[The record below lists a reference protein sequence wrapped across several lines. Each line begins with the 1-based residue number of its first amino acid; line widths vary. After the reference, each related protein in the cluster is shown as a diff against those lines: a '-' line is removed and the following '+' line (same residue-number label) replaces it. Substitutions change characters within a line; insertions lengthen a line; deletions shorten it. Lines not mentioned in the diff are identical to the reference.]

1 MDIFLHV
8 IHALSAVIM
17 IVLILVQQG
26 KGAEAGASFGAG
38 ASQTMFGSASS
49 ANMLTR
55 ATAILAVIFMLTSLA
70 LAWMVRH
77 ENRSNNYDLPGLDR
91 VLQEQGQ
98 AADVPDNLVVPS
110 IEGQPTD
117 NVSDIP
123 DLDPA
128 E

>member
-1 MDIFLHV
+1 
-8 IHALSAVIM
+8 M

-77 ENRSNNYDLPGLDR
+77 ENRSSNYDLPGLDR